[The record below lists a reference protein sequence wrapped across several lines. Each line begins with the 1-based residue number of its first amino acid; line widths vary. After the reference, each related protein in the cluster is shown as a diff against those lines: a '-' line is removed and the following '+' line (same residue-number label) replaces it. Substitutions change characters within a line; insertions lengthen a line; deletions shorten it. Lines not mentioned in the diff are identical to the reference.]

1 MEKLEDFD
9 MEKANARITTLE
21 GQVKELWE
29 LLQQQQIETARLKQ
43 RIAKLEEGSA

>member
-9 MEKANARITTLE
+9 MEKANIRITALE

-29 LLQQQQIETARLKQ
+29 MLQQQQIETAMLKQ
-43 RIAKLEEGSA
+43 RIAKLEGEP